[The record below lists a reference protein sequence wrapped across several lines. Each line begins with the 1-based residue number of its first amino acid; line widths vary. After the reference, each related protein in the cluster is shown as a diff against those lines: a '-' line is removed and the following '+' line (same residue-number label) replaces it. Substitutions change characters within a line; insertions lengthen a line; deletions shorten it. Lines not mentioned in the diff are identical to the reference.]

1 MEADMKVIRVGQIC
15 LLAVLALAA
24 FGASSSSA
32 APYEVRAL
40 PEAGRCVSTA
50 IGKGVYKGGQCVTV
64 AAPGTGRWEWMPA
77 NATEKLTFSGSGE
90 ESRLTTVGAPT
101 IKCINANITGEWRNP
116 KTATVEIEFQG
127 CQNPQEVQ
135 CQSGTAKSEIK
146 TLPLEAEL
154 GFIKNEEVEGKQ
166 IAVVGLDLK
175 PQPPLTA
182 LAIYNCGSQT
192 ETSTLEGSVIGE
204 LKPIDK
210 MGLPQKVLYRTR
222 VTGEQLPESFQGQP
236 NDTLMT
242 KFTSGIETVTAPTTL
257 KIKKET
263 GTSAVPLE
271 IKAKEN

>member
-32 APYEVRAL
+32 APYEVHAL

-50 IGKGVYKGGQCVTV
+50 LGKGIYKGGQCVTV
-64 AAPGTGRWEWMPA
+64 AKPGTGRWEWVPA
-77 NATEKLTFSGSGE
+77 SASEKLTFLGAGE
-90 ESRLTTVGAPT
+90 ESKLTTVGAPT
-101 IKCINANITGEWRNP
+101 IKCINANLNGEWRNP

-135 CQSGTAKSEIK
+135 CQSGSAKSEIK

-154 GFIKNEEVEGKQ
+154 GFIRNEEVEGRQ

-175 PQPPLTA
+175 PQAPLTA

-204 LKPIDK
+204 IKPIDK
-210 MGLPQKVLYRTR
+210 MGLPQNVVYKTR
-222 VTGEQLPESFQGQP
+222 VSGAQLVESFQGGQ
-236 NDTLMT
+236 NDTLTT
-242 KFTSGIETVTAPTTL
+242 KFTTGTETVSAPTTL
-257 KIKKET
+257 KIIKET
-263 GTSAVPLE
+263 GKSSVPLE

>member
-1 MEADMKVIRVGQIC
+1 MEADMKVIRVGHIC

-32 APYEVRAL
+32 AEYGVRAL

-50 IGKGVYKGGQCVTV
+50 IGKGVYRGGQCVSV
-64 AAPGTGRWEWMPA
+64 ATPGNGRWEWVPA
-77 NATEKLTFSGSGE
+77 SATEKLTFSGAGE
-90 ESRLTTVGAPT
+90 ESKLTTVGAPT
-101 IKCINANITGEWRNP
+101 IKCINANITGEWRDP

-135 CQSGTAKSEIK
+135 CQSGSAKSEIK
-146 TLPLEAEL
+146 TLPLDAEL
-154 GFIKNEEVEGKQ
+154 GFIRHETIEGKE
-166 IAVVGLDLK
+166 ISVVGLDLK
-175 PQPPLTA
+175 PQAPLTA

-204 LKPIDK
+204 IKPIDK

-222 VTGEQLPESFQGQP
+222 VSGAQLPESFQGEP
-236 NDTLMT
+236 NDTLFT
-242 KFTSGIETVTAPTTL
+242 KFTTGLESVTAPTTL
-257 KIKKET
+257 KIIKET
-263 GTSAVPLE
+263 GKSAVPLE

>member
-1 MEADMKVIRVGQIC
+1 MKVIRVGQIC

-32 APYEVRAL
+32 AEYGVRAL

-77 NATEKLTFSGSGE
+77 SATEQLKFSGSGE
-90 ESRLTTVGAPT
+90 ESKLTTVGAPT

-116 KTATVEIEFQG
+116 KTATVEVEFQG

-135 CQSGTAKSEIK
+135 CQSGSAKSEIK

-154 GFIKNEEVEGKQ
+154 GFIKSEEVEGKQ

-210 MGLPQKVLYRTR
+210 MGLPQKILYRTR

-236 NDTLMT
+236 NDTLTT
-242 KFTSGIETVTAPTTL
+242 KFTTGIETVFAPTTL

>member
-32 APYEVRAL
+32 AEYGVRAL

-50 IGKGVYKGGQCVTV
+50 LGKGVYKGGQCVTV

-77 NATEKLTFSGSGE
+77 SATEQLKFSGSGE
-90 ESRLTTVGAPT
+90 ESKLTTVGAPT

-116 KTATVEIEFQG
+116 KTATVEVEFQG

-135 CQSGTAKSEIK
+135 CQSGSAKSEIK

-154 GFIKNEEVEGKQ
+154 GFIKSEEVEGKQ

-210 MGLPQKVLYRTR
+210 MGLPQKILYRTR

-242 KFTSGIETVTAPTTL
+242 KFTTGIETVTAPTTL

-263 GTSAVPLE
+263 GTSAVPIE